1 MPKRTKF
8 RKMQKGRR
16 KGLAQRGARINFGDY
31 GIKALDAGWLTSRQ
45 IEAARIA
52 MTRRMKRQGKVW
64 IRVFPDKPI
73 TKKPAETRMGKGKGS
88 PEYWVAVVKPGRVLF
103 EVGGVDEETAR
114 EALRLAIQ
122 KLPVKAKFVMRP
134 EMVTV
139 PPPASASGE
148 DEAAIEVEI
157 DNVDLTKI
165 YGLGDT
171 MAEQLIEAGIDSYQ
185 AVANADIE
193 RLREII
199 AADGTDDQ
207 SVNEE
212 TWAKQAQFFVDDDL
226 DGLDDYVETLR
237 EADGNVVDTE
247 PDLEVERPVGEN
259 ASESAEENA
268 GPNPQHQGDN
278 TSDDGNTPP
287 SSD

>member
-1 MPKRTKF
+1 
-8 RKMQKGRR
+8 
-16 KGLAQRGARINFGDY
+16 
-31 GIKALDAGWLTSRQ
+31 
-45 IEAARIA
+45 
-52 MTRRMKRQGKVW
+52 
-64 IRVFPDKPI
+64 
-73 TKKPAETRMGKGKGS
+73 
-88 PEYWVAVVKPGRVLF
+88 
-103 EVGGVDEETAR
+103 
-114 EALRLAIQ
+114 
-122 KLPVKAKFVMRP
+122 
-134 EMVTV
+134 MVTV

-185 AVANADIE
+185 AVADADVE
-193 RLREII
+193 TLREII
-199 AADGTDDQ
+199 SADGTDDQ

-226 DGLDDYVETLR
+226 DGLDTYVEELR
-237 EADGNVVDTE
+237 EADGNVVEIED
-247 PDLEVERPVGEN
+247 DLEVERPVEED

-268 GPNPQHQGDN
+268 GPNPQNQGDN

-287 SSD
+287 ASA